1 MIVCLDA
8 IVVIY
13 LVEQNPLWEPKVS
26 ARIAGYRAA
35 GEENAV
41 SDVSRAVTMETAR
54 SPKFLAIVHPLSQSF

>member
-8 IVVIY
+8 NIVIY

-26 ARIAGYRAA
+26 ARIAARRAA

-41 SDVSRAVTMETAR
+41 SDLARAVTMKTAG
-54 SPKFLAIVHPLSQSF
+54 SPTFP